1 MNELQAACGLARTEV
16 LPPGVGEYIQHLRDA
31 LLWALC
37 QIEDD
42 LDPDHQAA
50 LAAAHALVED

>member
-1 MNELQAACGLARTEV
+1 MTEREAK
-16 LPPGVGEYIQHLRDA
+16 LLEALKWA
-31 LLWALC
+31 LL

-50 LAAAHALVED
+50 LAAANALVAEVEQCA

>member
-1 MNELQAACGLARTEV
+1 MENEKL
-16 LPPGVGEYIQHLRDA
+16 IQELRDA
-31 LLWALC
+31 LLWALN

-50 LAAAHALVED
+50 LAAAYQLVGVQP

>member
-1 MNELQAACGLARTEV
+1 MDQSTLIQELK
-16 LPPGVGEYIQHLRDA
+16 DA
-31 LLWALC
+31 LLWALL

-50 LAAAHALVED
+50 LSQAHSLLED